1 MDRAREPPEGA
12 LDKNRACAIMAP
24 LVRPLDQNKESQVTQ
39 ESTVPEFGP
48 VERTILWEQVAEQL
62 MTMLREKHLR
72 PGDKLPPERE
82 LATMMQV
89 SRPSLREALRAL
101 SMMNVLEVRQ
111 GAGTYVTSLEPELL
125 VEHLDFVLSLDDSS
139 LLELFEARKIVEIGI
154 AGLAAQRITDEELAE
169 LEAGL
174 ARSQETLH
182 HPVDFL
188 QADEELHKAITQ
200 AARNPIVDHLLCQ
213 RKPALGQVAGHAAEA
228 EIIAH
233 HPRAGCHL
241 EQVDDQLSL
250 LQCVEHEGE
259 IDADVVGVETDG
271 DEVVHDAGQLRHDD
285 ADVLGAL
292 RHLHPQQSFRRHGV
306 AEVIRH

>member
-1 MDRAREPPEGA
+1 M
-12 LDKNRACAIMAP
+12 
-24 LVRPLDQNKESQVTQ
+24 TQ

-82 LATMMQV
+82 LAAMMQV

-111 GAGTYVTSLEPELL
+111 GAGTFVTSLEPELL

-139 LLELFEARKIVEIGI
+139 LLKLFEARKIVEIGI

-174 ARSQETLH
+174 ERSRETLH
-182 HPVDFL
+182 HPADFL
-188 QADEELHKAITQ
+188 RADEQLHKSITQ
-200 AARNPIVDHLLCQ
+200 AARNPIMSRVIDSISRLLMVSRSRTVEIAGVRERTVEDHRAIVAALKKRDPEAAQQAMLQHLNHVEQGLLDAQ
-213 RKPALGQVAGHAAEA
+213 PLAAEA
-228 EIIAH
+228 K
-233 HPRAGCHL
+233 G
-241 EQVDDQLSL
+241 QVQ
-250 LQCVEHEGE
+250 EPEGPNRE
-259 IDADVVGVETDG
+259 FGG
-271 DEVVHDAGQLRHDD
+271 
-285 ADVLGAL
+285 
-292 RHLHPQQSFRRHGV
+292 S
-306 AEVIRH
+306 

>member
-1 MDRAREPPEGA
+1 M
-12 LDKNRACAIMAP
+12 
-24 LVRPLDQNKESQVTQ
+24 TQ

-82 LATMMQV
+82 LAAMMQV

-111 GAGTYVTSLEPELL
+111 GAGTYVSSLEPELL

-174 ARSQETLH
+174 GRSQETLH
-182 HPVDFL
+182 HPSDFL
-188 QADEELHKAITQ
+188 QADEQLHKTITQ
-200 AARNPIVDHLLCQ
+200 AARNPIMSRVIDSISRLLMVSRSRTVEITGVRERTVEDHRAIIAALKRRDPEAAQEAMLQHLNNVEQGLLDSHPPTTEAKA
-213 RKPALGQVAGHAAEA
+213 RSTGAEA
-228 EIIAH
+228 
-233 HPRAGCHL
+233 PTKNL
-241 EQVDDQLSL
+241 E
-250 LQCVEHEGE
+250 
-259 IDADVVGVETDG
+259 VVG
-271 DEVVHDAGQLRHDD
+271 A
-285 ADVLGAL
+285 
-292 RHLHPQQSFRRHGV
+292 
-306 AEVIRH
+306 